1 MPQIVQFSTPHVVE
15 LVSCD
20 QQALTAGTVRVR
32 TWYSGISAV
41 IEQYG
46 GLRSSSDRVADL
58 DRWGLDTTR
67 RLLATAP
74 PASPSPESLTRSN

>member
-1 MPQIVQFSTPHVVE
+1 MPQIVQFSAPRVVE

-20 QQALTAGTVRVR
+20 QQALTAGPVRVR

-41 IEQYG
+41 IEPHG
-46 GLRSSSDRVADL
+46 GLRSSSDRAAHL

-74 PASPSPESLTRSN
+74 PASPFPKSLTRSA

>member
-1 MPQIVQFSTPHVVE
+1 MPQIVQFSAPHVVE

-46 GLRSSSDRVADL
+46 GLRSSSDRAPTSTDGDWTPLVDCL
-58 DRWGLDTTR
+58 PPHH
-67 RLLATAP
+67 RLP
-74 PASPSPESLTRSN
+74 RPQNP